1 VDVSYRRQIALFVRA
16 GASVSLAQWT
26 EYEVDGRRR
35 SALEVFK
42 TTRTLL
48 PRDGI
53 SQAIETSARDVAA
66 EQIEAWLRERGYEVL
81 SRMEGPTAPHTL
93 RLR

>member
-1 VDVSYRRQIALFVRA
+1 MDVSYRRQIALFVRA

-53 SQAIETSARDVAA
+53 SQAVAASARDVAA